1 MMEGSR
7 ATRGRT
13 AVVSTVMLA
22 TLLADFSG
30 GTALTGAAADSLAI
44 TEFMA
49 TNRSVLKDGD
59 GEAADWIEVQ
69 NLGASSLNLA
79 GWSLTDEEAVR
90 VKWTFP
96 ALELP
101 AGGILIVFA
110 SGKDRRVAGG
120 ELHTNFRLDGDAE
133 YLALVTPEGT
143 IAQEFAPFPKQE
155 EDVSYGSPQAAALAN
170 LISTGASGRMWVP
183 TSGALGLDWTLP
195 DFVDSA
201 WTPAATGIGFDIN
214 DVEPP
219 LGDLVN
225 LAPRGTASQST
236 IGYGG
241 FPERAID
248 GNTNGSYGNNS
259 VSHTA
264 DGDPLP
270 TWEVDLEESFL
281 LQRIVLWNRSD
292 CCSSRLTNF
301 QVSVFVDPE
310 SESFSE
316 VYFPDGT
323 QSPPP
328 GGSFEV
334 DLPAG
339 TRGRFVRVELLGPSS
354 LGELYL
360 SLAEVQVFGWETSSP
375 GINLAL
381 GKKAVQSSTALGGL
395 ASRAVDGNTD
405 GDYAKNSVTHTSPT
419 DPTAYWQ
426 VDLGE
431 TRAIGRVELWN
442 RQDCC
447 AERLSN
453 FRLAILDSASM
464 VVTSSSHFTD
474 RGSPAVNPYPIA
486 PPARTSGRFVKV
498 EKLGP
503 DKNDEKVLSL
513 AEVKVFEPPHGYR
526 SFIRTDVEAAL
537 RGKSSSIYLRVPFT
551 VADPASLGVLILRI
565 RYDDAFT
572 ASINGREVARRNA
585 PPSPAWDSQAASDR
599 PDEEGAV
606 FEEINISGFLDA
618 LLPGTNVLAL
628 HGLTTGPDDAD
639 FLLAPELAAAPAIS
653 MDSRYFVSPTPG
665 RINNTPGLLGFVG
678 DTVFSIDRGYYET
691 PFEVEIATATPG
703 ATIRYTTDGSAP
715 TETTGT
721 VYAGAISIQTTTML
735 RAAAYKDGFGS
746 TDVDTQTYIFAADV
760 VKQTGAGFPTS
771 WVGTPADYGMDPNV
785 VNDARYKNM
794 IAQDLQTIPALSI
807 VMKTDDLFGARGI
820 YSNSEGRG
828 DAWER
833 PCSIEL
839 IVPEGSHIAAE
850 KSFQENCGVRIY
862 GYGWRPHS
870 STKKHAFR
878 LIFRRE
884 YGAAKLKAK
893 FFPDFPVR
901 SFDSFVLRS
910 QGSKGW
916 NDFRVSIEQTQYI
929 HDAWARYTERA
940 MGNLTTS
947 STYVQLYLNGL
958 YWGLYNPVERP
969 DAEFMAEH
977 LGGSEEDY
985 DSLNA
990 RVGAIEVIDGS
1001 RADWDRL
1008 IALVKGNASTPAAFR
1023 AVQGY
1028 LDVPNL
1034 INFTLIS
1041 FYAGNQDWVGS
1052 NGNNLRVAGA
1062 PNAGGYRC
1070 FSWDFEYSFFGA
1082 ADNVTSVLT
1091 QYDTPA
1097 LVHARLSTNPEY
1109 RMLYAD
1115 LVHRH
1120 FFHDGA
1126 LTPAK
1131 AADRWIARANE
1142 IDRAIVGESAR
1153 WGDARR
1159 EPPYTRDVEWI
1170 RELNRLKTTYFPSR
1184 TQTLLNQ
1191 LKAVNLYPSVAA
1203 PEFSQHGGTI
1213 QAGFLLSM
1221 TAAAPE
1227 IHITL
1232 DGTDPRLEGGAI
1244 SPDAFRYTGPIALT
1258 ESTLVKARARSAAGV
1273 WSALNEAVFIL
1284 DAPPPLRIT
1293 EVHYNPEDPD
1303 IPGFPS
1309 GEAFEFLEVKNVGPV
1324 PVSLEGVRIL
1334 EGVTF
1339 EFSSGDVKS
1348 LAPGELVLVA
1358 KDVEAL
1364 DALYDLRG
1372 LLVAGEYKGQLKNG
1386 ADRLRLEGALG
1397 ETILDFTYLDTWH
1410 PPTDGGGYS
1419 LTIADP
1425 LADPAAWGDAASWR
1439 ASALRGGSPGW
1450 DESDPPVGG
1459 FRLPSDANQDRRL
1472 DLTDAIALLRILF
1485 LGETDPPPCEG
1496 PADAGGN
1503 LMLLNANADA
1513 ALNLSDAIY
1522 VLNHLFRQGPAPL
1535 LGQKCT
1541 RIEGCADAC
1550 GG

>member
-1 MMEGSR
+1 MRKDSW
-7 ATRGRT
+7 ANRGRM
-13 AVVSTVMLA
+13 AA
-22 TLLADFSG
+22 TLAAILAG
-30 GTALTGAAADSLAI
+30 VLTAARDGAAADGLAI

-69 NLGASSLNLA
+69 NVGASALNLD

-96 ALELP
+96 AMELP
-101 AGGILIVFA
+101 AGGILVVFA

-120 ELHTNFRLDGDAE
+120 ELHTNFRLDGDSE
-133 YLALVTPEGT
+133 YLALVTPQGT

-155 EDVSYGSPQAAALAN
+155 EDVSYGSPQAATLTS
-170 LISTGASGRMWVP
+170 LVSTGASGRMWVP

-195 DFVDSA
+195 DFVDTA
-201 WTPAATGIGFDIN
+201 WAPATTGIGYDIN
-214 DVEPP
+214 EVEPP

-225 LAPRGTASQST
+225 LAPRGTADQST

-241 FPERAID
+241 LPERAID

-259 VSHTA
+259 VTHTA

-270 TWEVDLEESFL
+270 TWEVDLQESYL
-281 LQRIVLWNRSD
+281 LQRIVLWNRLD
-292 CCSSRLTNF
+292 CCSSRLTDF
-301 QVSVFVDPE
+301 RVSVFVDPE

-316 VYFPDGT
+316 VFFPDGT

-334 DLPAG
+334 ALPAG

-354 LGELYL
+354 QGELYL
-360 SLAEVQVFGWETSSP
+360 SLAEAQVFGWEASTNP
-375 GINLAL
+375 GVNMAQ
-381 GKKAVQSSTALGGL
+381 GKPAVQSSTALGGL

-419 DPTAYWQ
+419 DQTAYWQ

-431 TRAIGRVELWN
+431 TRSIGRVELWN

-453 FRLAILDSASM
+453 FRVAVLDAASK
-464 VVTSSSHFTD
+464 VVTSSIHFTD
-474 RGSPAVNPYPIA
+474 RGAPAANPYLIA
-486 PPARTSGRFVKV
+486 PPARTSGRFVKI

-503 DKNDEKVLSL
+503 DKNDERVLSL
-513 AEVKVFEPPHGYR
+513 AEVRVYEPPHGFR
-526 SFIRTDVEAAL
+526 SFIKTDVETAL
-537 RGKSSSIYLRVPFT
+537 RGKNPSIYLRIPFT
-551 VADPASLGVLILRI
+551 VADPAALGVLILRV
-565 RYDDAFT
+565 RYDDAFV
-572 ASINGREVARRNA
+572 ASINGREVASRNA
-585 PPSPAWDSQAASDR
+585 AATPAWDSAAASDR

-618 LLPGTNVLAL
+618 LRPGANVLAL
-628 HGLTTGPDDAD
+628 HGLTTGPDDAN
-639 FLLAPELAAAPAIS
+639 FLLLPELAAAPAIS
-653 MDSRYFVSPTPG
+653 KDPRYFVSPTPG
-665 RINNTPGLLGFVG
+665 RINNTPGLLGFVR
-678 DTVFSIDRGYYET
+678 DTIFSVDRGYYDA
-691 PFEVEIATATPG
+691 PFDVEIVTATPG

-715 TETTGT
+715 TETSGA
-721 VYAGAISIQTTTML
+721 VYASPIPVATTTML
-735 RAAAYKDGFGS
+735 RAAAYKDGFGP
-746 TDVDTQTYIFAADV
+746 TDVDTQTYIFAKDV
-760 VKQTGAGFPTS
+760 VKQTGAGFPAS
-771 WVGTPADYGMDPNV
+771 WAGTPADYGMDPNV
-785 VNDARYKNM
+785 VNDARFKNT
-794 IAQDLQTIPALSI
+794 IAEDLQTIPALSI
-807 VMKTDDLFGARGI
+807 VMKMDDLFGTRGI

-833 PCSIEL
+833 ACSIEL
-839 IVPEGSHIAAE
+839 IVPEGSRIAAE
-850 KSFQENCGVRIY
+850 KSFQENCGVRMY
-862 GYGWRPHS
+862 GFGWRPHS

-884 YGAAKLKAK
+884 YGAPKLKAR

-947 STYVQLYLNGL
+947 STHVQLYLNGL

-1008 IALVKGNASTPAAFR
+1008 IALVKGTVSTPAAFR
-1023 AVQGY
+1023 AVQGFF
-1028 LDVPNL
+1028 DVPDL
-1034 INFTLIS
+1034 INYTLIS

-1052 NGNNLRVAGA
+1052 NGNNMRVAGG
-1062 PNAGGYRC
+1062 PNVGGFKC
-1070 FSWDFEYSFFGA
+1070 FSWDFEYSFFGVT
-1082 ADNVTSVLT
+1082 DNVTSVLT

-1126 LTPAK
+1126 LAPAK
-1131 AADRWIARANE
+1131 AADRWLARANE

-1170 RELNRLKTTYFPSR
+1170 RELNRLRTTYFPNR
-1184 TQTLLNQ
+1184 TQNLLAQ
-1191 LKAVNLYPSVAA
+1191 LKQVNLYPNVAA
-1203 PEFSQHGGTI
+1203 PEFNQHGGTI
-1213 QAGFLLSM
+1213 QPGFLLSM
-1221 TAAAPE
+1221 TTTAPE
-1227 IHITL
+1227 IHVTL
-1232 DGTDPRLEGGAI
+1232 DGTDPRLEGGGI
-1244 SPDAFRYTGPIALT
+1244 SPDAFRYTGPISLT

-1273 WSALNEAVFIL
+1273 WSALNEAAFIL

-1293 EVHYNPEDPD
+1293 EIHYNPEDPD

-1309 GEAFEFLEVKNVGPV
+1309 GEEFEFLELKNVGPV
-1324 PVSLEGVRIL
+1324 PISLEGVRIL
-1334 EGVTF
+1334 EGVRF

-1348 LAPGELVLVA
+1348 LAPGELVLVV
-1358 KDVEAL
+1358 KDI
-1364 DALYDLRG
+1364 DALGALHDLRG
-1372 LLVAGEYKGQLKNG
+1372 LLVAGEYEGQLKNG
-1386 ADRLRLEGALG
+1386 ADRLRVEGPFG
-1397 ETILDFTYLDTWH
+1397 ETILDFTYLDSWH
-1410 PPTDGGGYS
+1410 PLTDGGGFS
-1419 LTIADP
+1419 LTIVNP
-1425 LADPAAWGDAASWR
+1425 LADPATWESGASWR
-1439 ASALRGGSPGW
+1439 ASALPGGSPGW
-1450 DESDPPVGG
+1450 DETDPPVGG
-1459 FRLPSDANQDRRL
+1459 FRLPGDANRDQRL

-1485 LGETDPPPCEG
+1485 LGETDPPPCDG

-1503 LMLLNANADA
+1503 FLLLNSNADA
-1513 ALNLSDAIY
+1513 ALNISDAIY
-1522 VLNHLFRQGPAPL
+1522 VLNHLFRQGPAPV